1 MIKLDIFIVS
11 PLITELMLKGY
22 VEIIRRRRLFFFSR
36 EYCIITAEGL
46 VALEQ
51 ARSLF
56 ENIVELIRERAVE
69 TIDNIAADSPL
80 LKLTVMSAKAA
91 YKTVKVLMWESEE
104 DIKLSSL
111 CARLTNSI
119 CWKQIF
125 SFFLISMREKRHI
138 DAMSADKQESLY
150 SYRRL
155 QLHMQYE
162 ESIYTTVLLSEL
174 ISHHNNN
181 NSRTYP

>member
-1 MIKLDIFIVS
+1 MRIDYNKDIIAAMLKQNEKKNEYEEQEQQQQQHNEERVEKLSKREIQILNCIKGQSRTEKKIAKMIKLDIFIVS

-91 YKTVKVLMWESEE
+91 YKTVKVLM
-104 DIKLSSL
+104 
-111 CARLTNSI
+111 
-119 CWKQIF
+119 
-125 SFFLISMREKRHI
+125 
-138 DAMSADKQESLY
+138 
-150 SYRRL
+150 
-155 QLHMQYE
+155 
-162 ESIYTTVLLSEL
+162 
-174 ISHHNNN
+174 
-181 NSRTYP
+181 